1 MDLATIEKKLEGG
14 DYQSA
19 KECIADFDQ
28 IFAPCSKNKNISD
41 AIKIKAQSVENFFK
55 AKLETMPEVE
65 EEVDIKLKK
74 VKEVSGLQDYM
85 SSFFTPEQGKRS
97 RRKTQHFDVS
107 LCTTG
112 GGKKRKNEED
122 SSREDGK
129 KFKKAKSLPLSS
141 CSKGHPSESHQV
153 VEPAQK
159 IDTVEVVEKE
169 EKGTLAITHCDDLVQ
184 EISSEYF
191 SEQELETAGENRF
204 REVESEDSCQVVTVL
219 TSSED
224 DDGGSDVEWDSEDWA
239 EQFTNSIR
247 R

>member
-1 MDLATIEKKLEGG
+1 MET
-14 DYQSA
+14 
-19 KECIADFDQ
+19 
-28 IFAPCSKNKNISD
+28 
-41 AIKIKAQSVENFFK
+41 FFK
-55 AKLETMPEVE
+55 AKLELLSEVE
-65 EEVDIKLKK
+65 EEVDIKLRKA
-74 VKEVSGLQDYM
+74 KEMSGLQDYM

-159 IDTVEVVEKE
+159 IDPVEVVEKE
-169 EKGTLAITHCDDLVQ
+169 EKGTLVITHCDDLVQ
-184 EISSEYF
+184 ETSSEYI
-191 SEQELETAGENRF
+191 SDQELETASG
-204 REVESEDSCQVVTVL
+204 DSCQVVTVL
-219 TSSED
+219 TSSDD
-224 DDGGSDVEWDSEDWA
+224 DDGSSDVDWDSEDWA

>member
-1 MDLATIEKKLEGG
+1 M
-14 DYQSA
+14 
-19 KECIADFDQ
+19 
-28 IFAPCSKNKNISD
+28 
-41 AIKIKAQSVENFFK
+41 
-55 AKLETMPEVE
+55 
-65 EEVDIKLKK
+65 
-74 VKEVSGLQDYM
+74 
-85 SSFFTPEQGKRS
+85 
-97 RRKTQHFDVS
+97 
-107 LCTTG
+107 
-112 GGKKRKNEED
+112 KRKNEED